1 MKKISLSLL
10 TLLMAFA
17 QSAINYEKEALYQVL
32 TQQSD
37 GGANI
42 RFLKF

>member
-1 MKKISLSLL
+1 MNKISLSLL
-10 TLLMAFA
+10 ILMLCLRVLYKFR
-17 QSAINYEKEALYQVL
+17 KEALYEVL
-32 TQQSD
+32 TQQTD